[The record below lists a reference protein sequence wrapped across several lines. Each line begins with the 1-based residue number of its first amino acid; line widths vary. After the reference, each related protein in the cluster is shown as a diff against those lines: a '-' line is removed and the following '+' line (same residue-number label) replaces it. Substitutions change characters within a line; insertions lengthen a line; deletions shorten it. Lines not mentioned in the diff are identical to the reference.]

1 MKSMNQKI
9 GSKHMDFSGKDKA
22 TYVRETF
29 NAIAGH
35 YDLMNS
41 LMSLGMDKRWRR
53 IAVQQVGA
61 KTGMNILDVC
71 CGTGQLSLE
80 LSKTVGTEGKVIG
93 LDFSQKMLDV
103 ARHALEHSQEKPQIQ
118 FIQGDA
124 MELPF
129 SENSFDGV
137 TVGWGLRNLPD
148 LRKGIKELAR
158 VVKPGGNVVSLD
170 MAKPSLPGF
179 KQVYWLYFEKLVPL
193 MGQIWAKKASA
204 YQYLHD
210 SALEFPA
217 QQELVRI
224 FSECGL
230 EHSKYIN
237 LAGGV
242 VAIIV
247 GTKPK

>member
-1 MKSMNQKI
+1 
-9 GSKHMDFSGKDKA
+9 MDFSGKDKA

-61 KTGMNILDVC
+61 KRGMAILDVC
-71 CGTGQLSLE
+71 CGTGQLSRE
-80 LSKTVGTEGKVIG
+80 LGRTVGSEGSVIG

-103 ARHALEHSQEKPQIQ
+103 ARHAHDQSQHKGQIQ

-129 SENSFDGV
+129 RDDSFDGA

-148 LRKGIKELAR
+148 LRKGIREMVR
-158 VVKPGGNVVSLD
+158 VVKPGGKVVSLD
-170 MAKPSLPGF
+170 MAKPSLPVF

-210 SALEFPA
+210 SALEFPG
-217 QQELVRI
+217 QQELERI
-224 FSECGL
+224 FAECGL
-230 EHSKYIN
+230 IETKFIN

-242 VAIIV
+242 VAIIA
-247 GTKPK
+247 GTKPKHG